1 MEFDILNIIFLLIEP
16 ESVMNIKSSLTPLKM
31 QWVLSRFP
39 GGQTQCLSEV
49 DSAFE
54 WLLVHMRLYSSFSK
68 IGKVFDG
75 GIGDTF

>member
-1 MEFDILNIIFLLIEP
+1 MFGLKWKYIIFCGGCRGMEFDILNIIFLLIEP

-31 QWVLSRFP
+31 QWVFSRFP

-54 WLLVHMRLYSSFSK
+54 
-68 IGKVFDG
+68 
-75 GIGDTF
+75 